1 MMLGTAGELPQA
13 PKEKVVFMEDM
24 SESQLAA
31 TVRIFPKICDVNFI
45 TQPFKLPSTQYKY
58 D

>member
-1 MMLGTAGELPQA
+1 MMLGTAEELPQA

-31 TVRIFPKICDVNFI
+31 TVRIFSKIFNVYFFP
-45 TQPFKLPSTQYKY
+45 QPSKAPST
-58 D
+58 